1 MNQPD
6 EHGEDPNEKSDFQ
19 QSMARFQRLAERA
32 SSLAELREEIESQGP
47 KSVGELSFM
56 SSVLVQATLPHSD
69 PGDVEAWG
77 RTNGDLS
84 LYIQPGVEKTEDG
97 TYRGLGYPY
106 GSYPRLILIWIS
118 SQVAKH
124 GRRRLD
130 LGGSLSG
137 FMEDLGL
144 QVTGGD
150 HGTVGRFREQMRRL
164 FGAKIGMIWERPG
177 REKRRAAVVA
187 DELDLWWDPKDPSQ
201 KTLWESSV
209 RLSKPFFEAIRK
221 RPVPADKR
229 ILREIKQSSLAV
241 DLYLWTTYRVAAIE
255 EPLILSWQQV
265 HDQMGA
271 DYSQVKH
278 FAAEAREHLEEI
290 SLIWK
295 DLRYET
301 PRGRLKLY
309 PSRPSVPGDIDSGD
323 VEN

>member
-1 MNQPD
+1 MNQPN
-6 EHGEDPNEKSDFQ
+6 ENEEDPSGKSGFQ
-19 QSMARFQRLAERA
+19 RGMARFERLAERA
-32 SSLAELREEIESQGP
+32 SSLAELKEEIESQDP
-47 KSVGELSFM
+47 KSANELSFM

-69 PGDVEAWG
+69 PGTPEAWG
-77 RTNGDLS
+77 RTNGALT
-84 LYIQPGVEKTEDG
+84 LYIRSGVERLEDG
-97 TYRGLGYPY
+97 SYRKIGYPY
-106 GSYPRLILIWIS
+106 GSYPRLILVWIS
-118 SQVAKH
+118 TQVAKH

-130 LGGSLSG
+130 LGESLSG

-164 FGAKIGMIWERPG
+164 FSAQIGLVWSRPG
-177 REKRRAAVVA
+177 REKRQSSPFAEEV
-187 DELDLWWDPKDPSQ
+187 DLWWDPEDPDQ
-201 KTLWESSV
+201 KTLWKSSV
-209 RLSKPFFEAIRK
+209 QLSQPFFEAIRK

-241 DLYLWTTYRVAAIE
+241 DLYLWATYRVACIE

-271 DYSQVKH
+271 DYNRIAD
-278 FAAEAREHLEEI
+278 FAKEARSHLQAI

-295 DLRYET
+295 DLRYKT

-309 PSRPSVPGDIDSGD
+309 PSRPSVPRD
-323 VEN
+323 VES